1 MLLRKIMRACHL
13 FNFQYQI
20 YWSIFLFFLPLAQLI
35 FFLRITRVIV
45 KVQVAHTGN
54 GSSFLRVTW
63 RIFTVKCGK
72 FFLHENI
79 RQSTFSRSFALKFQ
93 DFMLARFS
101 D

>member
-1 MLLRKIMRACHL
+1 MRACHL

-20 YWSIFLFFLPLAQLI
+20 YWFIFLFFLPLAQLI

-45 KVQVAHTGN
+45 KVQVAHTGKE
-54 GSSFLRVTW
+54 SSFLRITR
-63 RIFTVKCGK
+63 RIFKVKCGK

>member
-1 MLLRKIMRACHL
+1 MLLRKIIGACHL

-35 FFLRITRVIV
+35 FFLHITRVIV

-54 GSSFLRVTW
+54 GSSFLRVT
-63 RIFTVKCGK
+63 RQIFTVKCSK

-79 RQSTFSRSFALKFQ
+79 RQSTFSRSFALKF
-93 DFMLARFS
+93 
-101 D
+101 